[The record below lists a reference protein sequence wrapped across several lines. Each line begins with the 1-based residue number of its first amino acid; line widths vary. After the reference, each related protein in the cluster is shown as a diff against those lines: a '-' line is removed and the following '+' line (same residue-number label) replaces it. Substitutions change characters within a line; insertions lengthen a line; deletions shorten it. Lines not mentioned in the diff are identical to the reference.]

1 MRSLVERVRQGTP
14 LVVAMELTWLDSS
27 DHTHRFHAPF
37 DRCRN
42 QLGVGFGGAI
52 ATGLTLAGWFAFTQ
66 ACEQAIGKPCNPVVA
81 KSSQKFIAPFRDADL
96 IFLAPVIHVDLQ
108 PGRIRQ
114 HVVTQLLD
122 QAGILCAEAEL
133 DFVL

>member
-1 MRSLVERVRQGTP
+1 MD
-14 LVVAMELTWLDSS
+14 LTWLDSS
-27 DHTHRFHAPF
+27 ESLHRFHAPF
-37 DRCRN
+37 DRCKN

-52 ATGLTLAGWFAFTQ
+52 ATGLTLTGWFAFTQ
-66 ACEQAIGKPCNPVVA
+66 ACEQAIGKPCNPVVT
-81 KSSQKFIAPFRDADL
+81 KSSQIFKAPFRDPDL
-96 IFLAPVIHVDLQ
+96 IFQAPVIQIDFQ

-114 HVVTQLLD
+114 HLVTQLVD

>member
-1 MRSLVERVRQGTP
+1 MERVRQGTP
-14 LVVAMELTWLDSS
+14 LVVAMDLTWLESS
-27 DHTHRFHAPF
+27 EYHHRFHAPF
-37 DRCRN
+37 DRCKN

-52 ATGLTLAGWFAFTQ
+52 ATGLTLAGWFSFTK
-66 ACEQAIGKPCNPVVA
+66 ACEQTTGKSCNPVVA

-96 IFLAPVIHVDLQ
+96 IFQAPVIQVDLQ

-114 HVVTQLLD
+114 HVVTQLID
-122 QAGILCAEAEL
+122 QAGQLCAEAEL